1 MTESTTYEVWID
13 MTMKTT
19 IEMEGH
25 ASANEAM
32 QQAIDLMPS
41 HIFDALERYGYRIKT
56 IETDASVFNPMGI
69 G

>member
-19 IEMEGH
+19 IEMEGK
-25 ASANEAM
+25 SSLTEAM
-32 QQAIDLMPS
+32 QKAIDLMPP
-41 HIFDALERYGYRIKT
+41 HIFDALERHGYRIKT

>member
-19 IEMEGH
+19 LELDGKSTLTDAME
-25 ASANEAM
+25 
-32 QQAIDLMPS
+32 QAVKLMPS
-41 HIFDALERYGYRIKT
+41 HIFDALERHGYRIKT
-56 IETDASVFNPMGI
+56 IETDASVFSPRDI

>member
-32 QQAIDLMPS
+32 QQAIDLMPP
-41 HIFDALERYGYRIKT
+41 HVFDALERHGYRIKT

>member
-1 MTESTTYEVWID
+1 MTESTVYEVWID

-25 ASANEAM
+25 ASITEAM
-32 QQAIDLMPS
+32 EQAVRLMPS
-41 HIFDALERYGYRIKT
+41 HVFDSLERNGYRIKT
-56 IETDASVFNPMGI
+56 IETDASVFDPRAI

>member
-25 ASANEAM
+25 GSMTEAM
-32 QQAIDLMPS
+32 EQAVKLMPS
-41 HIFDALERYGYRIKT
+41 HVFDALERHGYRIKT
-56 IETDASVFNPMGI
+56 IETDASVFNPRDI

>member
-1 MTESTTYEVWID
+1 MTESTVYEVWID

-19 IEMEGH
+19 IEMEGN
-25 ASANEAM
+25 STLTDAM
-32 QQAIDLMPS
+32 EQAVKLMPS
-41 HIFDALERYGYRIKT
+41 HVFDALERHGYRIKT

>member
-25 ASANEAM
+25 ASLTEAM
-32 QQAIDLMPS
+32 EEAVRLMPP
-41 HIFDALERYGYRIKT
+41 HVFDALERNGYRIKT
-56 IETDASVFNPMGI
+56 IETDASAFNPRSLG
-69 G
+69 